1 MSNSNQDFL
10 CDVKKVFFD
19 VKGDERG
26 HLVVFQKGNN
36 LSFDIKRVFFI
47 YNTKDCISRGHHAH
61 YKTKQL
67 LVATSGCVQINC
79 EWKGRKES
87 FVLSRPDM
95 GLIIEG
101 MVWHTMDN
109 FSSDCVLMVL
119 ADSYYDEADYVRD
132 YNKFLR
138 EVNND

>member
-10 CDVKKVFFD
+10 CNVEKVFFD
-19 VKGDERG
+19 VKGDDKGR
-26 HLVVFQKGNN
+26 LVFVQNGNK

-47 YNTKDCISRGHHAH
+47 YNTQKGISRGHHAH
-61 YKTKQL
+61 YKTRQL
-67 LVATSGCVQINC
+67 LLATSGSVQINC
-79 EWKGRKES
+79 EWNGRKES
-87 FVLSRPDM
+87 FVLDRPDI

-132 YNKFLR
+132 YDEFKR
-138 EVNND
+138 ETL